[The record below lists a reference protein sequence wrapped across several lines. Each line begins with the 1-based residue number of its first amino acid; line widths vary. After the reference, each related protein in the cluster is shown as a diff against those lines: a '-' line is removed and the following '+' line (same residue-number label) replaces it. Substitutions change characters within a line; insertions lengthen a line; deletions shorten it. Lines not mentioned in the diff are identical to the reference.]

1 MGTVLDIFLGVAVN
15 DGLIVLQRLLSFV
28 RQLITPNCELLRQ
41 FFLRKMVSQ
50 SLVQIGRFISDKP
63 ATPFFLRMAFFMVA
77 LIWSS
82 ESKADSIK
90 A

>member
-50 SLVQIGRFISDKP
+50 SLVQISCFHLGQTRDSLLFENGFFHGRID
-63 ATPFFLRMAFFMVA
+63 VVQ
-77 LIWSS
+77 
-82 ESKADSIK
+82 
-90 A
+90 